1 MLNDFDKEVEH
12 ELISSICSSF
22 SSNIMRLVKKKKKDC
37 ISTSESQ
44 RAQKSTQKYFLHTFE
59 ALLNRPVNPLALWLL
74 VVLLYL

>member
-22 SSNIMRLVKKKKKDC
+22 SSNIMRLVKKKKKDS

-59 ALLNRPVNPLALWLL
+59 ALLNRPVNPLA
-74 VVLLYL
+74 